1 MLTSS
6 LHSSIKINEKFP
18 QKIQT
23 SNKKIKEFEQNQSK
37 IATLMGQNI
46 TGD

>member
-18 QKIQT
+18 PKIQT
-23 SNKKIKEFEQNQSK
+23 SNQKIKEFEQNQSK